1 MEDIKMKQYQKP
13 SFEISNLIRE
23 DMLLDVSNF
32 DSVIIDTIDWD
43 TLFV

>member
-1 MEDIKMKQYQKP
+1 MKQYQKP

-32 DSVIIDTIDWD
+32 DSVVIDTIDWD
-43 TLFV
+43 TLFL

>member
-32 DSVIIDTIDWD
+32 DSVVIDTIDWD
-43 TLFV
+43 TLFL

>member
-13 SFEISNLIRE
+13 CFEISNLIRE

-32 DSVIIDTIDWD
+32 DSVIVDTIDWD
-43 TLFV
+43 TLFI